1 MKFLRLIIRN
11 AGRNK
16 RRTVLTI
23 LSVAVA
29 VFLLATMR
37 SVATTLDEISNPSA
51 SASRLV
57 VHRTTSLADAMPEA
71 FEAKIKQVPG
81 VAAVCP
87 ANWFGGIYK
96 EDKPKYA
103 FAQFYVDPRE
113 IFDVHTEWRL
123 SPEEKA
129 AFQQERT
136 AAFCGKKL
144 AEKFGWKIGEV
155 IELQGTFLPVNPRLT
170 LRGIYTADNPDEEDQ
185 LLFHRPYV
193 EESMNRPGLVGTFRI
208 RLHSPAD
215 AAPVSDGIDA
225 LFHNSSAPTKT
236 ETEAA
241 FAASFVSM
249 LGNVKGLITAIGAI
263 VVFTIVLIA
272 ANSMAMTARERFT
285 EIAVMKALGF
295 QPGMVLAIMLTESMF
310 IALIGGVLGV
320 FTAKL
325 LYSFTGVSENM
336 FLFLQNFRV
345 MTTTVILGL
354 VASALIGLIA
364 GGIPALNAARVRIVD
379 GLRRVA

>member
-1 MKFLRLIIRN
+1 
-11 AGRNK
+11 
-16 RRTVLTI
+16 
-23 LSVAVA
+23 
-29 VFLLATMR
+29 
-37 SVATTLDEISNPSA
+37 
-51 SASRLV
+51 
-57 VHRTTSLADAMPEA
+57 
-71 FEAKIKQVPG
+71 
-81 VAAVCP
+81 
-87 ANWFGGIYK
+87 
-96 EDKPKYA
+96 
-103 FAQFYVDPRE
+103 
-113 IFDVHTEWRL
+113 
-123 SPEEKA
+123 
-129 AFQQERT
+129 
-136 AAFCGKKL
+136 
-144 AEKFGWKIGEV
+144 
-155 IELQGTFLPVNPRLT
+155 
-170 LRGIYTADNPDEEDQ
+170 
-185 LLFHRPYV
+185 
-193 EESMNRPGLVGTFRI
+193 
-208 RLHSPAD
+208 
-215 AAPVSDGIDA
+215 VSDGIDA

>member
-1 MKFLRLIIRN
+1 
-11 AGRNK
+11 
-16 RRTVLTI
+16 
-23 LSVAVA
+23 
-29 VFLLATMR
+29 
-37 SVATTLDEISNPSA
+37 
-51 SASRLV
+51 
-57 VHRTTSLADAMPEA
+57 MPEA
-71 FEAKIKQVPG
+71 FEARIKQVPG
-81 VAAVCP
+81 VAAVTP

-96 EDKPKYA
+96 EDKPEYA

-113 IFDVHTEWRL
+113 VFDVHNEWQI

-144 AEKFGWKIGEV
+144 AEKFGWKIGDV
-155 IELQGTFLPVNPRLT
+155 IELQGTFLQVHPRLT
-170 LRGIYTADNPDEEDQ
+170 LRGIYTVSENRGEEDQ
-185 LLFHRPYV
+185 FLFHRPYV
-193 EESMNRPGLVGTFRI
+193 EESLNRPGLVGTFRI
-208 RLHSPAD
+208 RLEESAD
-215 AAPVSDGIDA
+215 EAVVSDAVDQ
-225 LFHNSSAPTKT
+225 LFYNSSAPTKT

-295 QPGMVLAIMLTESMF
+295 QPGLVLALMLIESVF
-310 IALIGGVLGV
+310 IALIGGILGA
-320 FTAKL
+320 FGAKVIF
-325 LYSFTGVSENM
+325 SFTGVSENM
-336 FLFLQNFRV
+336 FMFLQDFNV
-345 MTTTVILGL
+345 LPTTVVLGL
-354 VASALIGLIA
+354 VASLLIGVFA